1 MDVKYIPV
9 DWEKMK
15 SGIGNL
21 IGLGRYGKGMIDDL
35 KDISSNLEDA
45 ESAIAKYDS
54 DGVISFKHTDKKN
67 TYQNLFEDFKVLHR
81 FTGKVGE
88 IVDRTI
94 DQPFY
99 DDIDAFV
106 AEVQELSISN
116 YKTKNRIGITK
127 IVHLPGSYE
136 SMEVP
141 KTEVGLD
148 DLFSADSF
156 YAEQMKLEYESWKQ
170 LNADQDITQEDYR
183 IAVLNTRAFGYES
196 IRNQQENKEFWA
208 NIAALVVIVGVS
220 LVFLPAGIALG
231 AAYGTA
237 ELTSAVS
244 GKDWVSGRELGTGE
258 RWFRGVLAPL
268 DIVPGAVAVKRFS
281 GAARTTQIGSNLGEL
296 GLKTGIKTNTET
308 SIQQFNDLVVT
319 AAKQA
324 PIRLKNANA
333 VIKERVK
340 EIPDQLAKQAI
351 EAGRVM
357 DETVTNTKTFF
368 GNLNV
373 KTAPAFEGM
382 ATAPYQATNTHF
394 FENEITDVVN
404 RFKGVNIGGTGA
416 VKETDIPPA
425 FKQEE
430 FASSYEARLKQT
442 PAETNLNVVFEGVR
456 GESLCTLKPP
466 PDPTLQKILNEAGI
480 NGIEY
485 KNGVPNFSPIAKAQI
500 EVDYMLGGKG
510 AKGNAARGYNFEQAN
525 ERLADQLN
533 NSPEFAHQF
542 GMKSGGITGKDIEKY
557 RVKNKLTWHEVNDG
571 VTMQLVPT
579 EINAK
584 FGHLGGVGEINSG
597 AFKPG
602 GFANK

>member
-1 MDVKYIPV
+1 MDVKYVPA

-21 IGLGRYGKGMIDDL
+21 IGSGVYGKVMIDDL

-45 ESAIAKYDS
+45 ESAVAKYDS
-54 DGVISFKHTDKKN
+54 DGVISFKHTDKAK
-67 TYQNLFEDFKVLHR
+67 TYQNLFEDFKALHR
-81 FTGKVGE
+81 FTGKVGD

-99 DDIDAFV
+99 EDIDAFV
-106 AEVQELSISN
+106 AEVQQLSISN
-116 YKTKNRIGITK
+116 YKTKNRIDVTN

-136 SMEVP
+136 SMEVL

-148 DLFSADSF
+148 DLFSGDSF
-156 YAEQMKLEYESWKQ
+156 YAEQMKLEYEAWKQ
-170 LNADQDITQEDYR
+170 LNTDQDISKEDYQLA
-183 IAVLNTRAFGYES
+183 ILNMRAFGYES
-196 IRNQQENKEFWA
+196 IQNQQENKEFWA
-208 NIAALVVIVGVS
+208 SIAAVVVIVGVA
-220 LVFLPAGIALG
+220 LVCPPAGIALG
-231 AAYGTA
+231 VAYGTA
-237 ELTSAVS
+237 ELTSAVT

-268 DIVPGAVAVKRFS
+268 DIIPGAVAVKRFS
-281 GAARTTQIGSNLGEL
+281 GVARTTHMGSNLGEL
-296 GLKTGIKTNTET
+296 GFKTTIKTNAET
-308 SIQQFNDLVVT
+308 SIQHLNDLVAT

-324 PIRLKNANA
+324 PTRLKNANA

-351 EAGRVM
+351 GAGRIL
-357 DETVTNTKTFF
+357 DETVTNTKILLNEL
-368 GNLNV
+368 NLV
-373 KTAPAFEGM
+373 RAPAYADGVS
-382 ATAPYQATNTHF
+382 TQAINTHF
-394 FENEITDVVN
+394 FENEMTDMVKW
-404 RFKGVNIGGTGA
+404 FKGLNIGGTGA
-416 VKETDIPPA
+416 AKEADIPPA
-425 FKQEE
+425 FKQKE

-442 PAETNLNVVFEGVR
+442 PAETNSNVVFEGVR

-466 PDPTLQKILNEAGI
+466 PDPTLQKILNEAGV
-480 NGIEY
+480 NGIGY
-485 KNGVPNFSPIAKAQI
+485 KNGVPDFSPVAKAQI

-525 ERLADQLN
+525 ERLAEQLN
-533 NSPEFAHQF
+533 NSPELAHQF
-542 GMKSGGITGKDIEKY
+542 SMKSGNITARDIEKY